1 MYYRFVSLK
10 VKSQLL
16 LEDAFTEGQDLPPNA
31 LSPHLIVIFYFFY
44 YLYIF
49 FYLKQFSNFV
59 SPPQKKITIKI
70 TRQT

>member
-49 FYLKQFSNFV
+49 F
-59 SPPQKKITIKI
+59 T
-70 TRQT
+70 